1 VEWTRAQV
9 ALLRPKPHEQA
20 LYAIVRDLIGTREGA
35 TYFVKKI
42 SGAWQRYDLPG
53 RHPLVG
59 RSAPDLEFEDGSR
72 LGEYCHDGR
81 ALLFNFANNSDAAAF
96 GARWGDRLRV
106 VSRRTRETSRL
117 AALFLRPDGFVAWAC
132 DDEADVAEGYAAVST
147 WLGNAF

>member
-81 ALLFNFANNSDAAAF
+81 TLLFNLADNAEMAAL
-96 GARWGDRLRV
+96 GARWGERLRV
-106 VSRRTRETSRL
+106 VSRRTRDTSRL
-117 AALFLRPDGFVAWAC
+117 AALFVRPDGCVAWAC
-132 DDEADVAEGYAAVST
+132 DDVADAAEGYAAVST
-147 WLGNAF
+147 WLGKPF